1 MDSEGFRDQSDRY
14 KQLSALPYRKDIFSV
29 GGGFGVPNWVADKLN
44 YIFSTSF
51 VLIDEMKYSRSES
64 AVPEMTS
71 IHGDYPMY
79 LYKIELEKDRH
90 FQYEGRYGGDFNF
103 DYNQDYYTVRYDI

>member
-1 MDSEGFRDQSDRY
+1 MCIRDS
-14 KQLSALPYRKDIFSV
+14 
-29 GGGFGVPNWVADKLN
+29 
-44 YIFSTSF
+44 FSTSF

-103 DYNQDYYTVRYDI
+103 DYNQDYNTVRYDI

>member
-1 MDSEGFRDQSDRY
+1 MSS
-14 KQLSALPYRKDIFSV
+14 
-29 GGGFGVPNWVADKLN
+29 
-44 YIFSTSF
+44 
-51 VLIDEMKYSRSES
+51 SES

-103 DYNQDYYTVRYDI
+103 DYNQDYNTVRYDI